1 MADRKTCTSIILL
14 AALLAVGC
22 AKNPEPEFRTGD
34 VSIAWLKSLYGRQP
48 VVVTGDTYITG
59 LVTSTDQYGNFYKTL
74 FIEDD
79 TGGIC
84 VRIDLEDYH
93 RTYFRGMRL
102 RIACNA
108 LVLSSYGGMLQLG
121 AFSWDAAT
129 PDLGAIPRERLAA
142 VITVCEGEDEAVEP
156 PLLAIPDLTSA
167 HIGQFVAFDGVQF
180 GDNAAEHTWS
190 EPTADTDR
198 YLTDRAGNRIAV
210 RTSHRATFA
219 ARPLPLRSGYIDGVA
234 TWFNG
239 RYQLVVCSDMSAIMH
254 EARF

>member
-1 MADRKTCTSIILL
+1 MSRSNKIIVFF
-14 AALLAVGC
+14 AVLLAVGC
-22 AKNPEPEFRTGD
+22 AKNPEPEFRAGD

-59 LVTSTDQYGNFYKTL
+59 RVTSTDQYGNFYKTL

-84 VRIDLEDYH
+84 LRIDLEDYH
-93 RTYFRGMRL
+93 RTYFRGMHL

-121 AFSWDAAT
+121 AFSYDAVT
-129 PDLGAIPRERLAA
+129 PDLSAIPRDRLAA
-142 VITVCEGEDEAVEP
+142 VITIREGEDEAVEP
-156 PLLAIPDLTSA
+156 PLLAISELAPQ
-167 HIGQFVAFDGVQF
+167 HIGRFVAFDGVQF
-180 GDNAAEHTWS
+180 DDDAVVHTWS
-190 EPTADTDR
+190 EVAADTDR

-210 RTSHRATFA
+210 RTSRRATFA
-219 ARPLPLRSGYIDGVA
+219 SRPLPSRSGYIEGVV
-234 TWFNG
+234 TYFNG
-239 RYQLVVCSDMSAIMH
+239 RYQLVVCSDMSAIMD